1 VHADVASALL
11 SPPLDALL
19 QEENCV
25 ALGDFWL
32 HTLLKDSTRG
42 QILLGEELSDNA
54 RWIHAQ
60 KRSSSLPIRACTAHV
75 APKEGF
81 GRPQLADG
89 AEN

>member
-54 RWIHAQ
+54 RWI
-60 KRSSSLPIRACTAHV
+60 SC
-75 APKEGF
+75 PKEKF
-81 GRPQLADG
+81 VASNQSLHRTCSPQRG
-89 AEN
+89 VR